1 MGDVGTKLRSERER
15 LGIGIDQVEA
25 ETHIRAKFLLAIEEE
40 RFEVLPGPAYVRAF
54 VRGYAEA
61 LGLDS
66 QELVAELNARPGMED
81 EAVMIAPRQVS
92 SVPMLGRRTRTGA
105 WALAAVV
112 ALALLVAVILLVG
125 HHSSSTPKRGQSPV
139 AAGVRIVTPL

>member
-15 LGIGIDQVEA
+15 LGIGIDQIEA

-40 RFEVLPGPAYVRAF
+40 RFDILPGPAYVRAF
-54 VRGYAEA
+54 VRGYAEQ

-66 QELVAELNARPGMED
+66 QELVAELNARPGMD
-81 EAVMIAPRQVS
+81 DDTVMIAPRQVA

-105 WALAAVV
+105 WAIAVVV
-112 ALALLVAVILLVG
+112 ALALLVAVILFVG
-125 HHSSSTPKRGQSPV
+125 YRSTSSPNRGQSPV
-139 AAGVRIVTPL
+139 AAGVRFVTPL

>member
-40 RFEVLPGPAYVRAF
+40 RFDVLPGPAYVRAF

-61 LGLDS
+61 LGLDP

-105 WALAAVV
+105 WALAVVV

-125 HHSSSTPKRGQSPV
+125 HRSSSTPNRGQSPV